1 MAPATYHSIHNRDV
15 PPADQVINT
24 EHKNILLREIYRRA
38 EEKLTP
44 KRAASDNLI
53 PEHGSKQPRVSTW
66 KFFFDQQMMNMVCEQ
81 LFQKSD
87 MPLCNKEDFGMF
99 GIVNYLFKYR
109 VG

>member
-1 MAPATYHSIHNRDV
+1 MDSVLGNWPSYDPHNFSQLRTSDPSRSSKMAPATYHSIHNRDV

-53 PEHGSKQPRVSTW
+53 PEHGSKQPRVST
-66 KFFFDQQMMNMVCEQ
+66 
-81 LFQKSD
+81 
-87 MPLCNKEDFGMF
+87 
-99 GIVNYLFKYR
+99 
-109 VG
+109 